1 MDASPPPEVI
11 VVTAPRLPPAQ
22 GEAVYSSVPIDRA
35 AIEDAIRLDQALT
48 LAPGAQ
54 LFRRN
59 DSGAANPTI
68 QGLSLRAI
76 APSGA
81 GRALVTLDGAPQLD
95 PFGGWVIWA
104 GLPPELIARAT
115 IIRGAGAGPY
125 GAGALTGNVELE
137 ERATPGLV
145 VSAEGGE
152 LGYSRVAGVAEAQ
165 DGSVDALIGAAIE
178 RSDGWTPVREGRG
191 AADMPL
197 GRDSIAGAA
206 RLQIQHGRTLFS
218 ARLSGYGENRGS
230 GLVGGDSSDSGA
242 SASLT
247 LVAQP
252 DDSHLGWRLQG
263 WTRWSDMTNAFV
275 SVAPDRSSTTPAS
288 LQFATPAGGWGVNAA
303 LRWMHGEAG
312 FDLRHAD
319 GETHELFRFIGTDF
333 TRSRIAGGDTVS
345 VGAYVEQ
352 WRALG
357 PLLLSGGVRLD
368 WYRANDGRRLER
380 DLATNAPV
388 LDLRPADMEAWAP
401 TARFGLKRTFRDNLF
416 FRAAAYAGFRPPTL
430 NELHRPFRVGN
441 DITEANPALDPE
453 HLYGIDAAFGGS
465 ALSGVGAWSWS
476 LGAFA
481 TRLSN
486 PITNVTEGVGPGTF
500 PPNVVVP
507 AGGVYRVRENA
518 GRIDAYGLEAEA
530 HGSLSEALD
539 WRIAFDVTHARVDG
553 GREAL
558 QLTGL
563 RPAQAPSWT
572 ATAGVSWRAWAGGE
586 VSADAHA
593 ESERFDD
600 DQNTR
605 RLGAFTDVDLRVSQ
619 RVSESA
625 ELYLALD
632 NAFDGAVAT
641 ASAADG
647 TLSYAAPRAL
657 RVGFRLAR

>member
-1 MDASPPPEVI
+1 
-11 VVTAPRLPPAQ
+11 
-22 GEAVYSSVPIDRA
+22 
-35 AIEDAIRLDQALT
+35 
-48 LAPGAQ
+48 
-54 LFRRN
+54 
-59 DSGAANPTI
+59 
-68 QGLSLRAI
+68 
-76 APSGA
+76 
-81 GRALVTLDGAPQLD
+81 
-95 PFGGWVIWA
+95 
-104 GLPPELIARAT
+104 
-115 IIRGAGAGPY
+115 
-125 GAGALTGNVELE
+125 
-137 ERATPGLV
+137 
-145 VSAEGGE
+145 
-152 LGYSRVAGVAEAQ
+152 
-165 DGSVDALIGAAIE
+165 
-178 RSDGWTPVREGRG
+178 
-191 AADMPL
+191 
-197 GRDSIAGAA
+197 
-206 RLQIQHGRTLFS
+206 
-218 ARLSGYGENRGS
+218 
-230 GLVGGDSSDSGA
+230 
-242 SASLT
+242 
-247 LVAQP
+247 
-252 DDSHLGWRLQG
+252 
-263 WTRWSDMTNAFV
+263 
-275 SVAPDRSSTTPAS
+275 
-288 LQFATPAGGWGVNAA
+288 
-303 LRWMHGEAG
+303 
-312 FDLRHAD
+312 
-319 GETHELFRFIGTDF
+319 
-333 TRSRIAGGDTVS
+333 
-345 VGAYVEQ
+345 
-352 WRALG
+352 
-357 PLLLSGGVRLD
+357 
-368 WYRANDGRRLER
+368 
-380 DLATNAPV
+380 
-388 LDLRPADMEAWAP
+388 
-401 TARFGLKRTFRDNLF
+401 LKRTFGDNLF

-441 DITEANPALDPE
+441 DITEANAALDPE

-553 GREAL
+553 GREAP

-586 VSADAHA
+586 VSADARA